1 MSKRRSPGVSGAD
14 GADRIR
20 NGPRDLGGF
29 AFILCATLVA
39 YLPALG
45 GGLLWDDP
53 NYVTRPQLRSLHGL
67 WRIWTDLGLAA
78 TGQYYPLVHS
88 AFWFEHVLWGDA
100 VVGYHL
106 TNVVLHSMAALF
118 VILIVRRLKL
128 PGAWLAGLI
137 FALHP
142 VCVESVAWIT
152 EQKNT
157 LSGVFYLASAL
168 TYLHFD
174 QTRHKS
180 KYCLALGLF
189 ALALASKTATVPL
202 PAVLLVLLWWLHGR
216 LEWRRDVLPIL
227 PWVGLAVSS
236 GLLTRYVD
244 RVYIGGQGTSFALS
258 LPQRILLAGRAPWFY
273 AFKLLW
279 PVNLIFY
286 YPRWKIDAG
295 EWWQY
300 LFPAGLAA
308 VAVALGWLARRN
320 RGPLA
325 GFVIFVGTLF
335 PVLGLLSFFYFRYS
349 YIADHFQY
357 LASLGIIV
365 PVAAALAAAAQRW
378 KLDEQ
383 WRVGLSA
390 VLLACLA
397 GLTWRQSMMYTDVQ
411 ALYRETLARNPDAW
425 LAHDNLGN
433 ILFYVPGQRAEAIAH
448 FQAALRANPD
458 YWEAHLSMGNALLE
472 MPGRLDGAI
481 AEYQTAVRLAPESV
495 RSHTNLGNALLLAG
509 RTEEAVAQYETALR
523 IQPDSA
529 AAHNDLANALTR
541 IPGRLPD
548 AVAQYQAA
556 IGANPDFA
564 EAHNNLGEILAQ
576 TPGRMS
582 EAVAQFEAAIQ
593 VRPDYWEAHSN
604 LGTALSQIPG
614 RLPDAIA
621 EYETALR
628 IRPDS
633 AMAHNN
639 LGYALSQMSDRLPD
653 AVAEYRRALQLD
665 PNYAD
670 AHYNLA
676 GALVRIP
683 GEQAEALAECEAALR
698 LKPSPQLQQ
707 IVERLRAWKR
717 RAPSAHP
724 IYPPPAPTARS
735 TR

>member
-1 MSKRRSPGVSGAD
+1 
-14 GADRIR
+14 
-20 NGPRDLGGF
+20 
-29 AFILCATLVA
+29 VA

-45 GGLLWDDP
+45 GSLLWDDS
-53 NYVTRPQLRSLHGL
+53 NYVIQPELRSLHGL
-67 WRIWTDLGLAA
+67 WRIWFDLGLAA
-78 TGQYYPLVHS
+78 TGQYYPLLHS
-88 AFWFEHVLWGDA
+88 AFWFEHVMWRDA
-100 VVGYHL
+100 VLGYHL
-106 TNVVLHSMAALF
+106 TNVVLHSIAAFF

-174 QTRHKS
+174 RTRHKS
-180 KYCLALGLF
+180 KYFLALGLF
-189 ALALASKTATVPL
+189 VLALASKSATVPL
-202 PAVLLVLLWWLHGR
+202 PAVLLVLLWWLRGR

-236 GLLTRYVD
+236 GLLTWYVE
-244 RVYIGGQGTSFALS
+244 RVYVGAEGTAFALS
-258 LPQRILLAGRAPWFY
+258 LPQRLLLAGRTPWFY

-279 PVNLIFY
+279 PVNLVFY

-325 GFVIFVGTLF
+325 GFLIFVGTLF
-335 PVLGLLSFFYFRYS
+335 PVLGFLSLFYFRYS
-349 YIADHFQY
+349 YVADHFQY

-365 PVAAALAAAAQRW
+365 PVAAALAAAARRR
-378 KLDEQ
+378 KLEKP
-383 WRVGLSA
+383 WRLGLSA

-397 GLTWRQSMMYTDVQ
+397 GLTWRQSTMYMDEQ

-433 ILFYVPGQRAEAIAH
+433 ILFHVPGQRAEAIAH
-448 FQAALRANPD
+448 FQAAMRANPD

-472 MPGRLDGAI
+472 IPGRMDGAI
-481 AEYQTAVRLAPESV
+481 AEYQTAVRLAPGSV
-495 RSHTNLGNALLLAG
+495 RSHTNLGNALLQLG
-509 RTEEAVAQYETALR
+509 RTQEAVAQYETALR
-523 IQPDSA
+523 IQPASA
-529 AAHNDLANALTR
+529 AVRNDLANALTR

-548 AVAQYQAA
+548 AIAQYQAA

-564 EAHNNLGEILAQ
+564 EAHNNLGEILAR
-576 TPGRMS
+576 TPGRMP
-582 EAVAQFEAAIQ
+582 EAIAQFEAAIQ
-593 VRPDYWEAHSN
+593 IRPDYWGAHSN

-639 LGYALSQMSDRLPD
+639 LGYALSQMPGRLPD
-653 AVAEYRRALQLD
+653 AVAECRRALQLD
-665 PNYAD
+665 PNYWD

-676 GALVRIP
+676 GALIRMP
-683 GEQAEALAECEAALR
+683 GGQAEALAEYEAALR
-698 LKPSPQLQQ
+698 LKPSPQLRE
-707 IVERLRAWKR
+707 IVERLRALKK
-717 RAPSAHP
+717 
-724 IYPPPAPTARS
+724 
-735 TR
+735 

>member
-1 MSKRRSPGVSGAD
+1 VRPAAGAD
-14 GADRIR
+14 QNQTRR
-20 NGPRDLGGF
+20 RDLFTF
-29 AFILCATLVA
+29 AFILCATLVV

-53 NYVTRPQLRSLHGL
+53 NFVTRPELRSLHGL
-67 WRIWTDLGLAA
+67 WRIWTDLGLSA

-88 AFWFEHVLWGDA
+88 AFWFEHLLWGDA
-100 VVGYHL
+100 MLGYHL
-106 TNVVLHSMAALF
+106 TNVALHSVAALF

-128 PGAWLAGLI
+128 PGARLAGLI

-157 LSGVFYLASAL
+157 LSGVLYLASAL

-174 QTRHKS
+174 QTRSKS
-180 KYCLALGLF
+180 KYFLALGLF
-189 ALALASKTATVPL
+189 ALALASKTSTAPL

-216 LEWRRDVLPIL
+216 LEWRRDVLPML
-227 PWVGLAVSS
+227 PWFGLAVAS

-244 RVYIGGQGTSFALS
+244 KVYIAATGPEFALT
-258 LPQRILLAGRAPWFY
+258 LLQRIVLAGRTPWFY
-273 AFKLLW
+273 ASKLLW
-279 PVNLIFY
+279 PVNLIFF

-300 LFPAGLAA
+300 LFPSGLAA
-308 VAVALGWLARRN
+308 VAIALGWLARRN

-325 GFVIFVGTLF
+325 AFLIFVGTLF
-335 PVLGLLSFFYFRYS
+335 PVLGLLSFYYFRYS
-349 YIADHFQY
+349 FIADHFQY
-357 LASLGIIV
+357 LASLAIIV

-378 KLDEQ
+378 KLEKK

-390 VLLACLA
+390 ALLACLA
-397 GLTWRQSMMYTDVQ
+397 GLTWRQSTMYTDIET
-411 ALYRETLARNPDAW
+411 LYRETLARNPDAW

-433 ILFYVPGQRAEAIAH
+433 ILFRVPGERAEAIAH

-458 YWEAHLSMGNALLE
+458 YWEAHLSMGNALLD

-481 AEYQTAVRLAPESV
+481 AEYETAVRLAPESV
-495 RSHTNLGNALLLAG
+495 RPHTNLGNALLRTG
-509 RTEEAVAQYETALR
+509 RTEEAVVQYETALR

-556 IGANPDFA
+556 IDANPNFA

-576 TPGRMS
+576 TPGRLP
-582 EAVAQFEAAIQ
+582 EAVAQFEAAIE

-628 IRPDS
+628 IRPES

-639 LGYALSQMSDRLPD
+639 LGYALSRMSDRLPD
-653 AVAEYRRALQLD
+653 AIAEYRQALQLD
-665 PNYAD
+665 PNYWN

-676 GALVRIP
+676 GALVRTP
-683 GEQAEALAECEAALR
+683 GGLTEALSEYEAALLLR
-698 LKPSPQLQQ
+698 PSPQLRRM
-707 IVERLRAWKR
+707 VERLRASKN
-717 RAPSAHP
+717 
-724 IYPPPAPTARS
+724 
-735 TR
+735 

>member
-1 MSKRRSPGVSGAD
+1 MPKRRSLSVSPPAGAV
-14 GADRIR
+14 RSR
-20 NGPRDLGGF
+20 TRPRDLLVF

-45 GGLLWDDP
+45 GSLLWDDS
-53 NYVTRPQLRSLHGL
+53 NNVTRPELQSLHGL
-67 WRIWTDLGLAA
+67 WRIWTDFGLAA
-78 TGQYYPLVHS
+78 TAQYYPLVHS

-100 VVGYHL
+100 VLGYHL
-106 TNVVLHSMAALF
+106 TNVVLHSVAALL

-168 TYLHFD
+168 AYLYFD

-180 KYCLALGLF
+180 KYFLALGLF
-189 ALALASKTATVPL
+189 ALALASKSATVPL
-202 PAVLLVLLWWLHGR
+202 PGVLLVLLWWLHGR

-236 GLLTRYVD
+236 GLLTRYVET
-244 RVYIGGQGTSFALS
+244 VYVGAQGTAFALS
-258 LPQRILLAGRAPWFY
+258 MPQRLLLAGRTPWFY

-279 PVNLIFY
+279 PVNLAFY
-286 YPRWKIDAG
+286 YPRWKIDAN

-308 VAVALGWLARRN
+308 LAVALGWLARRN

-325 GFVIFVGTLF
+325 GLLIFAGTLF
-335 PVLGLLSFFYFRYS
+335 PVLGLLNIFYFRYS
-349 YIADHFQY
+349 YVADHFQY

-378 KLDEQ
+378 KLEKQ
-383 WRVGLSA
+383 WRIGLSM

-397 GLTWRQSMMYTDVQ
+397 GLTWRQSMMYSDEQ

-433 ILFYVPGQRAEAIAH
+433 ILFQVPGQRAEAIAH
-448 FQAALRANPD
+448 FQAAMRANPD
-458 YWEAHLSMGNALLE
+458 YWEAHLSMGNAWLE
-472 MPGRLDGAI
+472 IPGRLDSAI
-481 AEYQTAVRLAPESV
+481 AEYQTAVGLAPESV
-495 RSHTNLGNALLLAG
+495 RTHTNFGNALLQAG
-509 RTEEAVAQYETALR
+509 RTGEAVVQYQTALR

-529 AAHNDLANALTR
+529 TVHNDLANALTR

-548 AVAQYQAA
+548 AIAQYQAA

-576 TPGRMS
+576 TGRMP
-582 EAVAQFEAAIQ
+582 EAVAQFEAAILI
-593 VRPDYWEAHSN
+593 RPDYWEAHSN
-604 LGTALSQIPG
+604 LGTALSQTPG

-628 IRPDS
+628 LRPDS

-639 LGYALSQMSDRLPD
+639 LGYALSQMSGRLPD
-653 AVAEYRRALQLD
+653 AAAEYRRALQLD
-665 PNYAD
+665 PNYWN

-676 GALVRIP
+676 NAVVRMP
-683 GEQAEALAECEAALR
+683 GGVAEALAEYQAALR
-698 LKPSPQLQQ
+698 LKPSPQLRET
-707 IVERLRAWKR
+707 VERLRASKK
-717 RAPSAHP
+717 
-724 IYPPPAPTARS
+724 
-735 TR
+735 

>member
-1 MSKRRSPGVSGAD
+1 VPKRRSRSVRPTAGAD
-14 GADRIR
+14 QKQTH
-20 NGPRDLGGF
+20 PRDLF
-29 AFILCATLVA
+29 ASAFIFAFIFPFILCATLVA
-39 YLPALG
+39 YLPALR

-53 NYVTRPQLRSLHGL
+53 NFVTRPQLRSLHGL
-67 WRIWTDLGLAA
+67 WRIWTDLSLSA

-106 TNVVLHSMAALF
+106 TNVFLHSLAALL

-180 KYCLALGLF
+180 KYFLALGLF
-189 ALALASKTATVPL
+189 ALALASKTSTVPL
-202 PAVLLVLLWWLHGR
+202 PAVMLVLLWWLHGR
-216 LEWRRDVLPIL
+216 LEWRRDVLPML
-227 PWVGLAVSS
+227 PWFGLAVSA

-244 RVYIGGQGTSFALS
+244 KVYIGAEGPDFALS
-258 LPQRILLAGRAPWFY
+258 LLQRVLLAGRTPWFY
-273 AFKLLW
+273 AFQLLC
-279 PVNLIFY
+279 PVNLMFF

-308 VAVALGWLARRN
+308 VAVVLAWLARRN

-325 GFVIFVGTLF
+325 GFLIFVGTLF
-335 PVLGLLSFFYFRYS
+335 PVLGLLSFYYFRYS
-349 YIADHFQY
+349 FIADHFQY

-378 KLDEQ
+378 KLKKS

-390 VLLACLA
+390 LLLAGLA
-397 GLTWRQSMMYTDVQ
+397 GLTWRQSMMYTDVET
-411 ALYRETLARNPDAW
+411 LYRETLARNPDAW

-433 ILFYVPGQRAEAIAH
+433 ILFHDPGQRAEAVAH

-472 MPGRLDGAI
+472 MPGQLEGAL
-481 AEYQTAVRLAPESV
+481 AEYQTAVALAPESV
-495 RSHTNLGNALLLAG
+495 RPHTNLGNALLRAG
-509 RTEEAVAQYETALR
+509 RTGEAVAQYETALR

-529 AAHNDLANALTR
+529 AAHTDLANALTR

-548 AVAQYQAA
+548 AIAEYQAA

-576 TPGRMS
+576 TPGRMPD
-582 EAVAQFEAAIQ
+582 AVAEFEEAIQ
-593 VRPDYWEAHSN
+593 IGPDYWQAHSN

-621 EYETALR
+621 EYETASR

-633 AMAHNN
+633 AMVHTN
-639 LGYALSQMSDRLPD
+639 LGYALSRMPGRLPD

-665 PNYAD
+665 PNYWE
-670 AHYNLA
+670 AHFNLA
-676 GALVRIP
+676 AALVRMP
-683 GEQAEALAECEAALR
+683 GGLAEALAEYEAALL
-698 LKPSPQLQQ
+698 LKPSPRLRE
-707 IVERLRAWKR
+707 IVERLRASKK
-717 RAPSAHP
+717 
-724 IYPPPAPTARS
+724 
-735 TR
+735 

>member
-1 MSKRRSPGVSGAD
+1 MPKRRSPSANPTAGPD
-14 GADRIR
+14 R
-20 NGPRDLGGF
+20 NGIHPRDLLAF

-39 YLPALG
+39 YLPALR
-45 GGLLWDDP
+45 GGLIWDDP
-53 NYVTRPQLRSLHGL
+53 NYVTRPELRSLHGL
-67 WRIWTDLGLAA
+67 WRIWTDLGLSA

-100 VVGYHL
+100 VLGYHL
-106 TNVVLHSMAALF
+106 TNVVLHSVAALF

-142 VCVESVAWIT
+142 VFVESVAWIT

-157 LSGVFYLASAL
+157 LSGVFDLASAFTDL
-168 TYLHFD
+168 PFD

-180 KYCLALGLF
+180 KYFLALGLF
-189 ALALASKTATVPL
+189 ALALATKTATAPL
-202 PAVLLVLLWWLHGR
+202 PAVLLVLLWWLRGR
-216 LEWRRDVLPIL
+216 LQWRRDVLPML
-227 PWVGLAVSS
+227 PWFGLAVSS

-244 RVYIGGQGTSFALS
+244 RVYIGAQGPDFALS
-258 LPQRILLAGRAPWFY
+258 LLQHILLAGRTPWFY
-273 AFKLLW
+273 ASKLLW

-286 YPRWKIDAG
+286 YPRWKIDAS

-308 VAVALGWLARRN
+308 VAIALGWLARRN

-325 GFVIFVGTLF
+325 AFLIFVGTLF

-349 YIADHFQY
+349 FIADHFQY
-357 LASLGIIV
+357 LASLAIIV
-365 PVAAALAAAAQRW
+365 PVAAVLAAAAQRW
-378 KLDEQ
+378 KLEQQ
-383 WRVGLSA
+383 WRAGLSA

-397 GLTWRQSMMYTDVQ
+397 GLTWRQSMMYTDVET
-411 ALYRETLARNPDAW
+411 LYRETLARNPDAW

-433 ILFYVPGQRAEAIAH
+433 ILFQVPGDRAEAIAH
-448 FQAALRANPD
+448 FQAAIRANPD

-495 RSHTNLGNALLLAG
+495 RPHTNLGNALLLAG

-541 IPGRLPD
+541 IPGRLQD
-548 AVAQYQAA
+548 AIAQYQAA
-556 IGANPDFA
+556 IDANPQFA

-576 TPGRMS
+576 TPGRLP

-628 IRPDS
+628 IHPDS
-633 AMAHNN
+633 AMVHGN
-639 LGYALSQMSDRLPD
+639 LGYALSHMSGRLPD
-653 AVAEYRRALQLD
+653 AVAEYRQALQLD
-665 PNYAD
+665 PNYWD

-676 GALVRIP
+676 AALARMP
-683 GEQAEALAECEAALR
+683 GGLAEALAEYEAALL
-698 LKPSPQLQQ
+698 LKPSPQLRE
-707 IVERLRAWKR
+707 IVERLRASKK
-717 RAPSAHP
+717 
-724 IYPPPAPTARS
+724 
-735 TR
+735 

>member
-1 MSKRRSPGVSGAD
+1 
-14 GADRIR
+14 
-20 NGPRDLGGF
+20 
-29 AFILCATLVA
+29 
-39 YLPALG
+39 
-45 GGLLWDDP
+45 
-53 NYVTRPQLRSLHGL
+53 
-67 WRIWTDLGLAA
+67 LAA
-78 TGQYYPLVHS
+78 L
-88 AFWFEHVLWGDA
+88 L
-100 VVGYHL
+100 
-106 TNVVLHSMAALF
+106 
-118 VILIVRRLKL
+118 VILIVRRLRL

-157 LSGVFYLASAL
+157 LSAVFYLASAL

-174 QTRHKS
+174 ETRHKS
-180 KYCLALGLF
+180 KYFLALGLF
-189 ALALASKTATVPL
+189 ILALLSKSATVPL
-202 PAVLLVLLWWLHGR
+202 PGVLLVLLWWLHGR

-236 GLLTRYVD
+236 GLLTWYVES
-244 RVYIGGQGTSFALS
+244 VYVGAQETAFAFS
-258 LPQRILLAGRAPWFY
+258 LLQHLLLASRMAWFY

-286 YPRWKIDAG
+286 YPRWKIAAG

-325 GFVIFVGTLF
+325 GFLIFVGTLF
-335 PVLGLLSFFYFRYS
+335 PVLGFLSIFYFRYS
-349 YIADHFQY
+349 YVADHFQY
-357 LASLGIIV
+357 LASLGIVV
-365 PVAAALAAAAQRW
+365 PVAAAVAAAAQRW
-378 KLDEQ
+378 KLERR

-397 GLTWRQSMMYTDVQ
+397 GLTWRQSSMYTDVQ
-411 ALYRETLARNPDAW
+411 ALYRETIARNPDAW

-433 ILFYVPGQRAEAIAH
+433 ILFQIPGRRAEAMAH

-458 YWEAHLSMGNALLE
+458 FWEAHLSLGNELVE
-472 MPGRLDGAI
+472 IPGRLDDAI
-481 AEYQTAVRLAPESV
+481 AEYQTAVRLAPDSV
-495 RSHTNLGNALLLAG
+495 RSHTDLGIALLQTG
-509 RTEEAVAQYETALR
+509 RTGEAIAQFETALR

-548 AVAQYQAA
+548 AIAEYQAA
-556 IGANPDFA
+556 LRAKPDFA
-564 EAHNNLGEILAQ
+564 EAHNDLGHVLAQ
-576 TPGRMS
+576 MPGRMPD
-582 EAVAQFEAAIQ
+582 AIAQFEAAIKI
-593 VRPDYWEAHSN
+593 RPDYWGAHNN
-604 LGTALSQIPG
+604 LATGLSQIPG

-639 LGYALSQMSDRLPD
+639 LATALSQVPDRLLD
-653 AVAEYRRALQLD
+653 AIAQYRRALQLD
-665 PNYAD
+665 PNYAN
-670 AHYNLA
+670 AHYNLGA
-676 GALVRIP
+676 ALVRMP
-683 GEQAEALAECEAALR
+683 GGQAEALAEYETALR
-698 LKPSPQLQQ
+698 LEPSPRLQQ
-707 IVERLRAWKR
+707 IVEHLRAWR
-717 RAPSAHP
+717 R
-724 IYPPPAPTARS
+724 
-735 TR
+735 

>member
-1 MSKRRSPGVSGAD
+1 MPKRRSPGERPTAGAD
-14 GADRIR
+14 QNQTR
-20 NGPRDLGGF
+20 PRDLVAF

-39 YLPALG
+39 YLPALE

-53 NYVTRPQLRSLHGL
+53 NFVTRPQLRSLHGL
-67 WRIWTDLGLAA
+67 WRIWTDLGLSA

-106 TNVVLHSMAALF
+106 TNVVLHSVAALF

-180 KYCLALGLF
+180 KYFLALGLF
-189 ALALASKTATVPL
+189 ALALASKTSTVPL

-227 PWVGLAVSS
+227 PWFGLAVSS

-244 RVYIGGQGTSFALS
+244 KVYIGAQGAAFALS
-258 LPQRILLAGRAPWFY
+258 LTQRILLAGRTPWFY
-273 AFKLLW
+273 ASKLLW
-279 PVNLIFY
+279 PVNLTFY

-308 VAVALGWLARRN
+308 VAVALGWMARRN

-325 GFVIFVGTLF
+325 GFLIFVGTLF

-378 KLDEQ
+378 KLEKP

-411 ALYRETLARNPDAW
+411 TLYRETLARNPDAW

-433 ILFYVPGQRAEAIAH
+433 ILFHVPGQRAEAIAH
-448 FQAALRANPD
+448 FRAAIRANPD

-472 MPGRLDGAI
+472 IPGRLDGAI
-481 AEYQTAVRLAPESV
+481 AEYQTAVGLAPESV

-541 IPGRLPD
+541 IPGGLPD
-548 AVAQYQAA
+548 AIAQYQAA

-564 EAHNNLGEILAQ
+564 EAHNNLGEILTQ
-576 TPGRMS
+576 MPGRMP

-593 VRPDYWEAHSN
+593 VRPDYWEAHNN
-604 LGTALSQIPG
+604 LGTALLRMMG
-614 RLPDAIA
+614 RLPDAVA

-628 IRPDS
+628 IRPES

-639 LGYALSQMSDRLPD
+639 LGIALSRMPDRLPD

-665 PNYAD
+665 PNYAE

-676 GALVRIP
+676 AALVRTP
-683 GEQAEALAECEAALR
+683 GGQAEALAECEAALR
-698 LKPSPQLQQ
+698 LRPSPQLQL
-707 IVERLRAWKR
+707 IVERMRASR
-717 RAPSAHP
+717 R
-724 IYPPPAPTARS
+724 
-735 TR
+735 